1 MTDVGTTPRKPLTP
15 TQRLKMFEAHGG
27 RCVVCGNLIR
37 AGSPFI
43 DEHITPLGL
52 GASND
57 DSNRGPAHVTCAGIK
72 TEADMERINKAKA
85 QKKAALG
92 IKAPT
97 QKIENAPMPA
107 AAKKVKNLNPLGP
120 PRPMFR

>member
-1 MTDVGTTPRKPLTP
+1 MDTSTTKRKPLTP
-15 TQRLKMFEAHGG
+15 TQRLAMFEKHGG
-27 RCVVCGNLIR
+27 KCCVCGNLIR
-37 AGSPFI
+37 SGAAWI

-52 GASND
+52 GGSND

-97 QKIENAPMPA
+97 KKIESAPFP
-107 AAKKVKNLNPLGP
+107 KSEKVRVKRESLP